1 LKYLLTIIFDDGH
14 QENAVTDYYLFKQLE
29 SYAINNDY
37 DFFYK
42 VIE

>member
-1 LKYLLTIIFDDGH
+1 MKYHLTIIFDDGH
-14 QENAVTDYYLFKQLE
+14 VEQAISDYYLFKQLE
-29 SYAINNDY
+29 SYAIDNDY